1 MVQRLGAERLM
12 VDVTASTSTARP
24 DEVAR
29 FDALAATWWDPAG
42 PMWPLHRL
50 NALRV
55 PFILDNVRR
64 AFELAPNA
72 RLDGL
77 SVLDIGCAAGILA
90 ESLAHH
96 GARVTGIDPSAR
108 NIEIA
113 RRHARTAGLDIDY
126 QSGPVEALEGRRFD
140 VVLNMEVVEHVDDLP
155 RFVDHCCERVRP
167 GGLQFLSTIN
177 RTPLSYVVA
186 IVGAEYVLR
195 WLPRGTHRWRQFV
208 KPEELVDHMARHDF
222 DVAARSGVRVNP
234 IGRRFSLT
242 EFEGVNYMLAARR
255 RG

>member
-1 MVQRLGAERLM
+1 MAEA
-12 VDVTASTSTARP
+12 ASSKPTARP

-55 PFILDNVRR
+55 PFILDSVRR
-64 AFELAPNA
+64 AFDLAPHE
-72 RLDGL
+72 RLDGVT
-77 SVLDIGCAAGILA
+77 VLDVGCAAGILA

-113 RRHARTAGLDIDY
+113 REHARGAGLHIDY
-126 QSGPVEALEGRRFD
+126 RVGPVEAVRDRHFD

-155 RFVDHCCERVRP
+155 HFVEHCCQLVRP
-167 GGLQFLSTIN
+167 GGLQFLATIN
-177 RTPLSYVVA
+177 RNPLSFLVA

-208 KPEELVDHMARHDF
+208 KPQELVDMLGQHEF
-222 DVAARSGVRVNP
+222 DVVARSGVRVNP
-234 IGRRFSLT
+234 IGRRFSLAD
-242 EFEGVNYMLAARR
+242 FEGVNYMLAARR

>member
-1 MVQRLGAERLM
+1 M
-12 VDVTASTSTARP
+12 TSASSTARP
-24 DEVAR
+24 GEVAR

-55 PFILDNVRR
+55 PFILSNARHS
-64 AFELAPNA
+64 FGLGPQA

-77 SVLDIGCAAGILA
+77 SVLDIGCAAGILS

-96 GARVTGIDPSAR
+96 GARVTGVDPSAR

-113 RRHARTAGLDIDY
+113 RQHARAAGLDIDY
-126 QSGPVEALEGRRFD
+126 RIGPAERLVEGRFD

-155 RFVDHCCERVRP
+155 RFVEHCCKLVRP

-177 RTPLSYVVA
+177 RNPLSFLVA

-208 KPEELVDHMARHDF
+208 KPQELVDRLASHEF
-222 DVAARSGVRVNP
+222 DVVARSGVRVNP

-242 EFEGVNYMLAARR
+242 AFEGVNYMLAARR